1 MKTFTTS
8 IYVPHTAKKD
18 MNVVDVVAMETDL
31 NKAPQLPTDLSHG
44 GLDDIQLGEEFIIR
58 VNGTH
63 ERHEIKMRGI
73 HGGVGKVKFMFVDP
87 SDPAVHRFAEWRI
100 KKINLMGM
108 KNGAELQLRDFGPI
122 QLRRLMRHALAKG
135 ERNLVTYR

>member
-8 IYVPHTAKKD
+8 IYVPHTAKAN
-18 MNVVDVVAMETDL
+18 MTNSDVEQMSYSLD
-31 NKAPQLPTDLSHG
+31 KAVSLPLDIGHG
-44 GLDDIQLGEEFIIR
+44 GLDDIKLGEEFILK

-73 HGGVGKVKFMFVDP
+73 HGGVGKIKFMFVEP

-100 KKINLMGM
+100 KKINLMSM
-108 KNGAELQLRDFGPI
+108 KGGSELQLRDFGPT
-122 QLRRLMRHALAKG
+122 QLRRLMRHAIAKG